1 MGDPAVAAAVRI
13 LSARCQASLRVELSE
28 RSSHQNQLI

>member
-1 MGDPAVAAAVRI
+1 MGDLTVATAVPI
-13 LSARCQASLRVELSE
+13 LSARGQAPLRVEISE

>member
-1 MGDPAVAAAVRI
+1 MGDPAVATAVRI
-13 LSARCQASLRVELSE
+13 LSARGQTPLRVEISE